1 MWKNVN
7 WRRSEAKGYE
17 TGQDFVGSP
26 KRGILWPYLDWL
38 LLSNGKILAM
48 KIFLEV
54 Y

>member
-1 MWKNVN
+1 MWKNAN

-17 TGQDFVGSP
+17 TGEVFVGSP
-26 KRGILWPYLDWL
+26 KRGILWPYLDSL
-38 LLSNGKILAM
+38 LLCNGKKLAM